1 MSENSE
7 ESAQPINQSSV
18 GKPKKK
24 RSVKKIIGYI
34 AVGIV
39 ALFAVSTLFVN
50 SATKAPL
57 AVSDLFL
64 NSVQAGDAGLAYE
77 LFSSE
82 AKKTISLDQLQS
94 AVNRVGSILDST
106 EKVTSK
112 KINGETGSAAT
123 SEITYEIKGTD
134 GKTYTVIVKLTKEND
149 IWRVLNFESNA
160 K

>member
-1 MSENSE
+1 MTEISE
-7 ESAQPINQSSV
+7 EPIQSVSDNGE
-18 GKPKKK
+18 GKKKKK
-24 RSVKKIIGYI
+24 RSVKKIIG
-34 AVGIV
+34 IV
-39 ALFAVSTLFVN
+39 VLVLAGLVVVSTFVVN

-82 AKKTISLDQLQS
+82 AKTTISLVEFQS
-94 AVNRVGSILDST
+94 IVNQIGPILATS

-112 KINGETGSAAT
+112 KISGETSSAAT
-123 SEITYEIKGTD
+123 SQIEYEIKGTD
-134 GKTYTVIVKLTKEND
+134 GKTYAVIVNLVKESD
-149 IWRVLNFESNA
+149 IWRVLNFDSNA

>member
-1 MSENSE
+1 MNEISE
-7 ESAQPINQSSV
+7 EPIQSMIDNGD
-18 GKPKKK
+18 GKKKKK
-24 RSVKKIIGYI
+24 RSAKKIR
-34 AVGIV
+34 GIV
-39 ALFAVSTLFVN
+39 VLALVGLVVVSTLFVN

-82 AKKTISLDQLQS
+82 AKTTISLGELQS
-94 AVNRVGSILDST
+94 VVNQICPILAST

-112 KINGETGSAAT
+112 KISGETGSAAT
-123 SEITYEIKGTD
+123 SQITYEIKGTD
-134 GKTYTVIVKLTKEND
+134 GKTYTVIVNLVKEND
-149 IWRVLNFESNA
+149 IWRILNFDSNA

>member
-1 MSENSE
+1 VTEINE
-7 ESAQPINQSSV
+7 EPIQSVSDNGD
-18 GKPKKK
+18 GKKKKK
-24 RSVKKIIGYI
+24 RSVKKIIG
-34 AVGIV
+34 IV
-39 ALFAVSTLFVN
+39 ALVLAGLVVVSTIFVN

-82 AKKTISLDQLQS
+82 AKTTISLAEFQS
-94 AVNRVGSILDST
+94 IVNQIGPILATS

-112 KINGETGSAAT
+112 KISGETDSAAT
-123 SEITYEIKGTD
+123 SQIEYEIKGTD
-134 GKTYTVIVKLTKEND
+134 GKTYTVIVNLVKEAD
-149 IWRVLNFESNA
+149 IWRVLNFDSNA

>member
-1 MSENSE
+1 VNENSE
-7 ESAQPINQSSV
+7 ELLQSMNNDGD
-18 GKPKKK
+18 GKKKKK
-24 RSVKKIIGYI
+24 RSVKKIIGI
-34 AVGIV
+34 VVLALVGLV
-39 ALFAVSTLFVN
+39 VVSTLFVN

-82 AKKTISLDQLQS
+82 AKTTISLDEFQS
-94 AVNRVGSILDST
+94 VVNQIGPILATT

-112 KINGETGSAAT
+112 KIGGETGSAAT
-123 SEITYEIKGTD
+123 SQIVYEINGTD
-134 GKTYTVIVKLTKEND
+134 GKTYEVTVNLTKEND
-149 IWRVLNFESNA
+149 IWRVLNFDSNA